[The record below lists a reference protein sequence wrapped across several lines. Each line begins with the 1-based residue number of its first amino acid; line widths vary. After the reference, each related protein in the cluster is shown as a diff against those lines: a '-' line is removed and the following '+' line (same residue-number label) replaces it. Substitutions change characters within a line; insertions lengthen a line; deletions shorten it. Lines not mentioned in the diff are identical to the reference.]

1 MLLVE
6 VGIFITTALGQLA
19 EKSLP
24 IPEYVKKRTTVMLK
38 ADFKSPLSLQRQKQQ
53 QQQQQQLISSIQL
66 PFSASA
72 KFPVISTYEYRYAYI
87 QWAAYTTRTKVL

>member
-53 QQQQQQLISSIQL
+53 QQQLISSIQL